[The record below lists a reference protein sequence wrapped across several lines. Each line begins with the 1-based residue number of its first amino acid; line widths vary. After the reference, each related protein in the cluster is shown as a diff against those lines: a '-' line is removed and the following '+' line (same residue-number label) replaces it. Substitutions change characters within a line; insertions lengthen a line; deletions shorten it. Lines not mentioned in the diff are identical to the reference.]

1 MKADKKWIFM
11 NGRLIEVTD
20 EVYEFII
27 KSNRKIR
34 YCEEDL
40 KREKMIVDKTG
51 RIVKIL
57 PSREDS
63 LDRLADEAAMQFPDP
78 QENVEEAMLR
88 RLSME
93 QLHRAIA
100 RLQDEEQRLIEA
112 LFFRGMTEREYA
124 DLIGLSKQAINKR
137 KNKILGKLKFF
148 LEN

>member
-11 NGRLIEVTD
+11 NGQLIEVTD
-20 EVYEFII
+20 EVYEFIL

-34 YCEEDL
+34 YYEKDL
-40 KREKMIVDKTG
+40 KTQRIIVDKTG
-51 RIVKIL
+51 QIVKIL

-63 LDRLADEAAMQFPDP
+63 LDRLADEAAVQFPDP
-78 QENVEEAMLR
+78 QENVEEAVLR

-100 RLQDEEQRLIEA
+100 RLQDEEQQLIEA

-124 DLIGLSKQAINKR
+124 EQTGLSQPAVHKQKR
-137 KNKILGKLKFF
+137 RILEKLKVF
-148 LEN
+148 